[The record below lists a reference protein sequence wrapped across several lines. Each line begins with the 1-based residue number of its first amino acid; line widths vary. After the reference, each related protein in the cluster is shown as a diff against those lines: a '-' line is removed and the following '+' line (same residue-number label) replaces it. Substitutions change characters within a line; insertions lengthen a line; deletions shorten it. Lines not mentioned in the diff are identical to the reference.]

1 MGDLG
6 RAGRASGVR
15 RGSTRTGTRAS
26 SRPGYFSASASVIA
40 RVAHAVDEP
49 LKANREIRDHSGRAP
64 VRPRRAASYVEKLL
78 KGAKIRSFSDESDEN
93 ARQVYRAG
101 SRDDLTDAR
110 TIA

>member
-15 RGSTRTGTRAS
+15 RGSTRTGTCAS

-49 LKANREIRDHSGRAP
+49 LKADREIRDDSGRAP

-93 ARQVYRAG
+93 ARAPHSQADRPTVRA
-101 SRDDLTDAR
+101 LA
-110 TIA
+110 TI